1 MNPQR
6 RGFTLVE
13 LLVVIA
19 VVAILMGVLLPAISL
34 ARQSAR
40 SIQCLNNLRQIGVG
54 HGAWASDWDD
64 EIVWPL
70 VPTWGRHNETDLT
83 KYWWQTMGD
92 HMIDTGGER
101 QDRFESF
108 RCPSWK
114 PQYTNEQLAT
124 THSSDEEAR
133 EDGLPETMSFR
144 TGYGMNRRLLSPD
157 TFTRYHYPLKYA
169 KADAKAGVLAR
180 PEIFIKSAIS
190 PSNAGDVDEPY
201 VDGGYKAP
209 PWRYTRIDL
218 PSERIINGNSGNAW
232 LDPGRTYP
240 FWSTSA
246 DVEGDPAGSGDPQR
260 HSGADY
266 GLDSAT
272 KIKDKD
278 MLIGN
283 ANYLFVDGHA
293 KSMVS
298 LEAVQACLDPTR
310 SKYDVS
316 EGLAGQ

>member
-6 RGFTLVE
+6 CGFTLVE

-40 SIQCLNNLRQIGVG
+40 SIQCLNNLRQIGMSQA
-54 HGAWASDWDD
+54 AWSADHDD
-64 EIVWPL
+64 QIVWPL
-70 VPTWGRHNETDLT
+70 VPTWGRDNETDLT
-83 KYWWQTMGD
+83 KYWWQTLSDYVAEG
-92 HMIDTGGER
+92 GGER
-101 QDRFESF
+101 GDRFESF
-108 RCPSWK
+108 RCPAWK
-114 PQYTNEQLAT
+114 PQYTNDQLAT
-124 THSSDEEAR
+124 THSSDAEAM

-157 TFTRYHYPLKYA
+157 SFTRYHYPLKYA
-169 KADAKAGVLAR
+169 KSAARAGVLAR

-190 PSNAGDVDEPY
+190 PNNSADVDEPD

-209 PWRYTRIDL
+209 PWRNTRVKL
-218 PSERIINGNSGNAW
+218 PSLRIGVGNSGNAW

-246 DVEGDPAGSGDPQR
+246 DSQGDPAGSGDPQR
-260 HSGADY
+260 HSKASY
-266 GLDSAT
+266 ALETAT
-272 KIKDKD
+272 KIKAED

-293 KSMVS
+293 KSLAS
-298 LEAVQACLDPTR
+298 LDAVQACIDPAGHEFNVADR
-310 SKYDVS
+310 
-316 EGLAGQ
+316 LAGQ